1 MHKRTITL
9 IALMASLCVVSPA
22 RAEEAAVYPAAY
34 QQPTMS
40 ISMTSSLSPG
50 QVSRISAG
58 IRLGGADPHPLRF
71 PTVSLTAQTRAGSD
85 IFRLGQGWRIPMATM
100 VAPVEFVRATGGDA
114 MATVVADGK
123 LVIGETS
130 AQIRGAQVGD
140 VFTLRD
146 IRFRMRTFVVGAIV
160 ADEFV
165 NWGDLLMSTE
175 MAARLGTMSIARIA
189 VTGIESSG
197 VVLAGLRLQ
206 GITIGTTYR
215 LRTSWDREN
224 PDGTLGT
231 STTKKLLGE
240 FAYKPTTGSSMMVS
254 ANWTSG
260 NIVWR
265 NRYTDIGL
273 SNNCH
278 KVVAVAIQGALTEI
292 KKAGLKKHI
301 DLRNSNRY
309 GGCFVGRYNRM
320 AGTFGSPSRHAW
332 GMALDINTVTNAQGR
347 VPRMNCK
354 IVHIFR
360 KWGFAWGGNFWP
372 ADGMHFE
379 YVGEPRDQLGYPSRY
394 CPNPVPVQPLQLPQ
408 FVALTTTTSTTST
421 TTTSTTTTSTTST
434 TSTVPETTTT
444 SSTTTTSTTTTVP
457 ASTTT
462 TPSTTSSTSTTSTTT
477 TTAAG

>member
-1 MHKRTITL
+1 MHKQTVTL
-9 IALMASLCVVSPA
+9 VALVASLCVASPVQA
-22 RAEEAAVYPAAY
+22 DEPSVYPLAY

-40 ISMTSSLSPG
+40 ISMTSSLTPS

-71 PTVSLTAQTRAGSD
+71 PTISLTAQTRAGAD
-85 IFRLGQGWRIPMATM
+85 ILRLGQGWRIPMATM
-100 VAPVEFVRATGGDA
+100 VAPLEFVRATGGDA
-114 MATVVADGK
+114 MAAVVAAGK
-123 LVIGETS
+123 IVVGQTS
-130 AQIRGAQVGD
+130 AQVRGAQVGD

-146 IRFRMRTFVVGAIV
+146 IGFRMRTFVVGAIV

-165 NWGDLLMSTE
+165 NWGDILMSTE
-175 MAARLGTMSIARIA
+175 SAARLGTMSIARIA
-189 VTGIESSG
+189 ITGIESSG
-197 VVLAGLRLQ
+197 VVLAALRLR

-215 LRTSWDREN
+215 LRTSWDRQN

-240 FAYKPTTGSSMMVS
+240 FAFKPTTGSSMMVS
-254 ANWTSG
+254 ADWTSG

-278 KVVAVAIQGALTEI
+278 KVVAIAIQGALTEI
-292 KKAGLKKHI
+292 KKAGLKKFI
-301 DLRNSNRY
+301 DLQNSNRY

-320 AGTFGSPSRHAW
+320 GGTFGSPSRHAW

-347 VPRMNCK
+347 VPLMNCR

-379 YVGEPRDQLGYPSRY
+379 YVGEPRDKLGYPSRY
-394 CPNPVPVQPLQLPQ
+394 CPNPVPVGPLKLPQ
-408 FVALTTTTSTTST
+408 FVAVTTTTSS
-421 TTTSTTTTSTTST
+421 TTSTTST
-434 TSTVPETTTT
+434 TSTVPDT
-444 SSTTTTSTTTTVP
+444 
-457 ASTTT
+457 
-462 TPSTTSSTSTTSTTT
+462 TTSSTSTTSTTT
-477 TTAAG
+477 TTTP